1 VGGAVVV
8 MRRVETGETYVGEVP
23 IDLFRGEAFKRQL
36 YLEEAEKLVLR
47 GLEALKVSRE
57 EPIHICT
64 GYILSKAREAL
75 RARGFKVVD
84 ARIRGETQ
92 ALAEREF
99 IRSLVRMGV
108 GDEATVAGMRSFN
121 AFLKWVLEDLEG
133 RERFVKTGW
142 RAWPRLRE
150 GRP

>member
-1 VGGAVVV
+1 MV

>member
-1 VGGAVVV
+1 MGGAVVV

>member
-1 VGGAVVV
+1 VV